1 MKDDGT
7 IYVTKFDGSL
17 LKFAVNLLIAVG
29 VDCFFWAGLGDF
41 LSLSV
46 LELFSAL
53 CCHGYGTKKM
63 CLHHIQVCL
72 ILECFR
78 LGLSEISV
86 LACLLAWNWWAYLSA
101 RLRKIGPPAYQP
113 EIVTFCQKAVSK
125 WFHVAIIQCKEF

>member
-17 LKFAVNLLIAVG
+17 LNLLNGVG

-63 CLHHIQVCL
+63 RHIQVCL

-78 LGLSEISV
+78 LFLSEISV

-101 RLRKIGPPAYQP
+101 RLRKIGLPAYQP
-113 EIVTFCQKAVSK
+113 EIMLRSARELCLNSSK
-125 WFHVAIIQCKEF
+125 